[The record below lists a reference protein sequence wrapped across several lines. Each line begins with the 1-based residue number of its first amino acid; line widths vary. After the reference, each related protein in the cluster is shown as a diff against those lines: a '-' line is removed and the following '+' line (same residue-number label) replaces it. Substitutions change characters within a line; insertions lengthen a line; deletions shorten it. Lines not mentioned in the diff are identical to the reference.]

1 MNAVQLEKVK
11 NKAGFIAAL
20 DQSGGST
27 PKALRLYGIPDDS
40 YSGDKDMFTLIH
52 GMRSRIMTSPSFQGD
67 RILCAILFEN
77 TMDRKVEGKPTAK
90 YLWEDKNIVPFL
102 KVDKGLAAENNG
114 VQLMRDIPN
123 IGELLHRAQQ
133 NGIFG
138 TKMRSFVKLAN
149 KDGIKAIVDQQFE
162 VGERIMRHGLIP
174 ILEPEV
180 DIKSP
185 EKQLA
190 EQMLKM
196 NIMDHLNK
204 LGPNELIML
213 KLTLPTQSNLY
224 KEFVD
229 HPNVLKV
236 AALSGGYSRDEANA
250 LLAQN
255 KGVIAS
261 FSRALTE
268 GLTLQQND
276 DKFDTLLDN
285 SIGSIYAASMA

>member
-1 MNAVQLEKVK
+1 
-11 NKAGFIAAL
+11 
-20 DQSGGST
+20 
-27 PKALRLYGIPDDS
+27 
-40 YSGDKDMFTLIH
+40 MFTLIH